1 MPANDIFISYAW
13 ADNEPPIGAPQPEI
27 DRWVWHFE
35 IALTAALRSK
45 LGTERK
51 VWIDRREVRANQR
64 VTQVLTDELQRS
76 RLLLLLMSPSWV
88 ESDWCRAE
96 LDGYLAAHAGSA
108 LKEGVFVVEIEPVAR
123 DRWHE
128 RLRGLGAFPFH
139 KSLGAKKGQAKL
151 GHPLPDPRLDRDF
164 YNEILALAKQIAD
177 ELEPG
182 GRLVSLP
189 PPPPASAPP
198 PSLLRAPPQPPS
210 QPFTLSV
217 SPGAVPA
224 PALSGAPLPVAETT
238 AATVDP
244 PPREHVVWIAEPTD
258 DLLRKRRDLRGA
270 VEQAGYQV
278 VLADLGAML
287 RQAGPVEAQLA
298 HGLGRA
304 GLYVHLLGPHAGR
317 QIDDGRSWA
326 QAQLDLARAVAGG
339 EGWPHIAWRD
349 VGTVPD
355 PDEPAHGALLTGAIE
370 QGFEELRS
378 DVLRRLPVR
387 RTAPPAAPVPGAPL
401 SVCVTC
407 SEEDEQLGNEVAR
420 MLDELN
426 ADYLQFVA
434 GAGQHPATDRAE
446 DLALAGSNGVVIV
459 YGAADPCWMITK
471 LQHTNQ
477 LRGRRDRVWGALVDA
492 PVPGKAAAPRAR
504 AVERHDWSSGPRI
517 DLMRLFIAQ
526 IQRPPG
532 V

>member
-13 ADNEPPIGAPQPEI
+13 ADNRPPIGALQPEQ

-35 IALTAALRSK
+35 IALTAALRAK

-64 VTQVLTDELQRS
+64 VSQVLTDELQRS

-88 ESDWCRAE
+88 QSDWCRAE

-123 DRWHE
+123 GRWHE
-128 RLRGLGAFPFH
+128 RVRGLGAFPFY
-139 KSLGAKKGQAKL
+139 KSLGADKGHAPL

-164 YNEILALAKQIAD
+164 YNEILALARQIAD
-177 ELEPG
+177 ELEPPG
-182 GRLVSLP
+182 GPVP
-189 PPPPASAPP
+189 APPPAPGPGPAPSRLAAAPPAPPAAPVLRPTPVPGPAAAPPADPPAPAPP
-198 PSLLRAPPQPPS
+198 P
-210 QPFTLSV
+210 
-217 SPGAVPA
+217 
-224 PALSGAPLPVAETT
+224 
-238 AATVDP
+238 P

-258 DLLRKRRDLRGA
+258 DLLRKRRDLRTA
-270 VEQAGYQV
+270 IEQAGYHV
-278 VLADLGAML
+278 ELPDLGAL
-287 RQAGPVEAQLA
+287 QRGAAGPVEAQLLP
-298 HGLGRA
+298 GLGRA

-317 QIDDGRSWA
+317 LVDDGRSWA
-326 QAQLDLARAVAGG
+326 QAQLDLARAAAGPG
-339 EGWPHIAWRD
+339 GWPHLAWRD
-349 VGTVPD
+349 IGTAPD

-387 RTAPPAAPVPGAPL
+387 RTAPPAAPTAGAPL

-434 GAGQHPATDRAE
+434 GPGQHPAADRAE
-446 DLALAGSNGVVIV
+446 DLALAGSTGVVIV

-477 LRGRRDRVWGALVDA
+477 LRGRRDRVWGALVDS

-504 AVERHDWSSGPRI
+504 AVERHDWSAGPRI

>member
-1 MPANDIFISYAW
+1 MANDIFISYAW
-13 ADNEPPIGAPQPEI
+13 ADNEPPVGAEHPDI

-64 VTQVLTDELQRS
+64 VTQVLTDALQRS
-76 RLLLLLMSPSWV
+76 RLLLVLMSPSWV
-88 ESDWCRAE
+88 ASDWCRAE
-96 LDGYLAAHAGSA
+96 LDAYLAAHASSA
-108 LKEGVFVVEIEPVAR
+108 AQEGVFVVEIEPVLR
-123 DRWHE
+123 DNWHE
-128 RLRGLGAFPFH
+128 RVRGLGAFTFY
-139 KSLGAKKGQAKL
+139 KSLGAQKGQAKL
-151 GHPLPDPRLDRDF
+151 GHPLPDPRQDRDF
-164 YNEILALAKQIAD
+164 YNEILALARQIAD
-177 ELEPG
+177 VLGPAG
-182 GRLVSLP
+182 PVP
-189 PPPPASAPP
+189 PPAPTPASVLATAPGPAPAFLVRAAALAPGAVLPPASAPP
-198 PSLLRAPPQPPS
+198 PPPP
-210 QPFTLSV
+210 
-217 SPGAVPA
+217 
-224 PALSGAPLPVAETT
+224 
-238 AATVDP
+238 P

-258 DLLRKRRDLRGA
+258 DLLRKRRDLRTA
-270 VEQAGYQV
+270 IEQAGYQV
-278 VLADLGAML
+278 ELPDLGAMQ
-287 RQAGPVEAQLA
+287 RAQADTVEAQLVQ
-298 HGLGRA
+298 GLGRA

-317 QIDDGRSWA
+317 LVDGGRSWA
-326 QAQLDLARAVAGG
+326 QVQLALAQATAGPG
-339 EGWPHIAWRD
+339 GWPHLAWRD
-349 VGTVPD
+349 IGTPLD
-355 PDEPAHGALLTGAIE
+355 PDEPAHSALLTGAIE

-387 RTAPPAAPVPGAPL
+387 RTPPPAPPVPGAPL

-407 SEEDEQLGNEVAR
+407 SEEDEQLADAVAH

-434 GAGQHPATDRAE
+434 SSGQHPATDRAE
-446 DLALAGSNGVVIV
+446 DLALAGSTGVVIV

-477 LRGRRDRVWGALVDA
+477 LRGRHDRVWGALVDA

-517 DLMRLFIAQ
+517 DLMRRFIDS
-526 IQRPPG
+526 IRGVPG